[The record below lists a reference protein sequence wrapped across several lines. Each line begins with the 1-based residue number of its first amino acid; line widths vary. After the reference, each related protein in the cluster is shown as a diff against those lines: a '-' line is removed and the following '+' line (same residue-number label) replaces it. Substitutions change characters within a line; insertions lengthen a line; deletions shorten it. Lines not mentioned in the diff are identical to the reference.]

1 MKRSLQVAAPL
12 LASTAIALLT
22 TGCHQ
27 QPEPQ
32 RCVDEQ
38 NRVVAA
44 SFCANLPQA
53 GNQQNVYRPG
63 FPGYIPYHYYYGGYG
78 GFAAGAI
85 AGGGSRTPLLGHAYS
100 TSSTSRG
107 GFGSTFSGGHGGEG
121 EGGGG
126 HGGGGG
132 E

>member
-1 MKRSLQVAAPL
+1 MKRSLEVAAPL
-12 LASTAIALLT
+12 LASTAIALL

-38 NRVVAA
+38 NHVVAA
-44 SFCANLPQA
+44 SFCANQPQNLT
-53 GNQQNVYRPG
+53 GNQQNGYRSG
-63 FPGYIPYHYYYGGYG
+63 FPIFLPYHYYYGGSG
-78 GFAAGAI
+78 GFAPGSVVT
-85 AGGGSRTPLLGHAYS
+85 GGSRTPLSGHSYS
-100 TSSTSRG
+100 PSSSTTRG
-107 GFGSTFSGGHGGEG
+107 GFGSTFSGGGEG

-126 HGGGGG
+126 HGSGGG

>member
-1 MKRSLQVAAPL
+1 MKRSPEVAVPL
-12 LASTAIALLT
+12 LAATALALL

-44 SFCANLPQA
+44 SFCANQPQTLT
-53 GNQQNVYRPG
+53 GNQQNGLHPGLPIFLPYR
-63 FPGYIPYHYYYGGYG
+63 YYYGGSG
-78 GFAAGAI
+78 GFSPGSLVS
-85 AGGGSRTPLLGHAYS
+85 GGSSTPLSGHSYS
-100 TSSTSRG
+100 TSTTQRG
-107 GFGSTFSGGHGGEG
+107 GFGSTFSGGQGG

-126 HGGGGG
+126 GGG